1 MNDTPETPKQEE
13 SNHWKIPFAEVEK
26 LYEHAMQ
33 QLGDLYKKTEREFS
47 SVFYGYYKG
56 WNLAKIIKHYSVPAD
71 LAKDVWNKLGFGEQ
85 GGEIKV
91 TRTRSKQETIVGFL
105 KSNVGKVVTPA
116 EVSSNLNISLP
127 TFYNFYNANRHFFRK
142 VKRGTF
148 EILNP
153 DVERSNKENQ

>member
-1 MNDTPETPKQEE
+1 MSTNSETPNTETD
-13 SNHWKIPFAEVEK
+13 NTWKLPFAEVEK
-26 LYEHAMQ
+26 RYDQAMN
-33 QLGDLYKKTEREFS
+33 QLGDLYKKAEREAS

-56 WNLAKIIKHYSVPAD
+56 WNLAKIARYYSVPVD
-71 LAKDVWNKLGFGEQ
+71 LAKEVWNKLGFGEQ

-116 EVSSNLNISLP
+116 EVSQNLNISLP
-127 TFYNFYNANRHFFRK
+127 TFYNFYNANRHFFKK

-153 DVERSNKENQ
+153 DVERANTEG

>member
-1 MNDTPETPKQEE
+1 MSTNSETPNTETD
-13 SNHWKIPFAEVEK
+13 SVWSLPFAEVEK
-26 LYEHAMQ
+26 RYDQAMN
-33 QLGDLYKKTEREFS
+33 QLGDLYKKAEREAS

-56 WNLAKIIKHYSVPAD
+56 WNLAKIVRHYSVPVD
-71 LAKDVWNKLGFGEQ
+71 LAKEVWNKLGFGEQ
-85 GGEIKV
+85 GGEVKV

-116 EVSSNLNISLP
+116 EVSQNLNISLP
-127 TFYNFYNANRHFFRK
+127 TFYNFYNANRHFFKK

-153 DVERSNKENQ
+153 DVERANTEG

>member
-1 MNDTPETPKQEE
+1 MSTNSENTIVEVENT
-13 SNHWKIPFAEVEK
+13 WKIPFAEVEK
-26 LYEHAMQ
+26 RYEQAMN
-33 QLGDLYKKTEREFS
+33 QLGDVYKKAEREAS

-56 WNLAKIIKHYSVPAD
+56 WNLSKIVKYYSVPSD
-71 LAKDVWNKLGFGEQ
+71 IAKEVWTKLGFGEQ
-85 GGEIKV
+85 GGEVKV

-116 EVSSNLNISLP
+116 EVSENLNISLP

-153 DVERSNKENQ
+153 DVERANTEG